1 MRNETQERSGAEAL
15 TSLTELVKTA
25 VKPAAPDH
33 IRQGLD
39 KLTQRLDGGHRHGS
53 FRWLLVGAV
62 ATSMLAVFA
71 GTSLWR
77 SRTSLKVGP
86 ALAYTIEGGSV
97 VDGGYLRE
105 SGRNGITLRFSEG
118 TRFVL
123 ASGTRGHLRSVD
135 TAGAH
140 IAIEHGTALFQVTPR
155 VGGRWL
161 VDVGPFLVN
170 VKGTVFRVAWDAPA
184 GRFELSLRRGQ
195 VSVSGPVSGGDITL
209 RAGQRLVVN
218 LPKAET
224 LISEGDEREETTL
237 RPGPA
242 GASAPHEQPAT
253 VPERPTSRAAGSGSA
268 SAAPA
273 RTDVERRWATA
284 VASGEWDRI
293 LADVDRM
300 GVKTTIEK
308 ASSADLFALA
318 DAARYRRRPD
328 LARDTLLALRRRFPD
343 SPRSGDVAFLLGRVE
358 ESRDRGAAQALRWY
372 DDYLAQA
379 QAGTFASEALGRK
392 MILTSK
398 LQGHDKARPVAEEY
412 LRRFPSGTY
421 AGTARAL
428 RGP

>member
-1 MRNETQERSGAEAL
+1 MTNDNRVHSGAEAL
-15 TSLTELVKTA
+15 ANLTELVKTA

-39 KLTQRLDGGHRHGS
+39 KLTMRLDGRRQRPV
-53 FRWLLVGAV
+53 RWLLVGAV
-62 ATSMLAVFA
+62 ATSMLAVFV

-118 TRFVL
+118 TQFLL

-140 IAIEHGTALFQVTPR
+140 IAIEHGTALFRVTPR

-170 VKGTVFRVAWDAPA
+170 VKGTVFKVAWDAPA

-224 LISEGDEREETTL
+224 LISEDDDREDATL

-242 GASAPHEQPAT
+242 STAAPHEQPAT
-253 VPERPTSRAAGSGSA
+253 LPERPTSRAAGSGSA
-268 SAAPA
+268 TAAPA
-273 RTDVERRWATA
+273 KTDVERRWAGA
-284 VASGEWDRI
+284 VAAGEWDRI
-293 LADVDRM
+293 LADVDRI
-300 GVKTTIEK
+300 GVKATIEK
-308 ASSADLFALA
+308 ASSTDLFALA
-318 DAARYRRRPD
+318 DAARYRRRPE

-358 ESRDRGAAQALRWY
+358 ESRERGAAQALRWY

-398 LQGHDKARPVAEEY
+398 LKGPDKARPVAEEY